1 MKKLEPLYSVT
12 GNVKWCSH
20 QGKWYSVPQKIKNGI
35 AK

>member
-1 MKKLEPLYSVT
+1 MKKLKTLYTVT

-20 QGKWYSVPQKIKNGI
+20 QGKQYSVPQKIRNEI